1 MRGTGNESGNIE
13 APEGSR
19 KKKKRVGRGDGSG
32 HGGTA
37 GKGAKG
43 QNARSG
49 HSVRPNFEG
58 GQMPLTRR
66 IPKRGFKNP
75 MRRIIAIVNI
85 EQLKGFPQGALV
97 DRDTLTAV
105 GLVSGRVDGVKVL
118 GNGEINFPL
127 SLKVD
132 RVSRGAREKI
142 EAAGGTIVEVG

>member
-1 MRGTGNESGNIE
+1 MNLGTLRP
-13 APEGSR
+13 PEGSR

-85 EQLKGFPQGALV
+85 EQLKGFAQGALV

-142 EAAGGTIVEVG
+142 EAAGGTIVEVI

>member
-1 MRGTGNESGNIE
+1 MNLGTLRP
-13 APEGSR
+13 PEGSR

-85 EQLKGFPQGALV
+85 EQLKGFAQGALV

-118 GNGEINFPL
+118 GNGEINFPI

-142 EAAGGTIVEVG
+142 EAAGGTIVEVI

>member
-1 MRGTGNESGNIE
+1 MNLGTLRP
-13 APEGSR
+13 PEGSR

-142 EAAGGTIVEVG
+142 EAAGGTIVEVI

>member
-1 MRGTGNESGNIE
+1 MNLGTLKP
-13 APEGSR
+13 PEGSR

-66 IPKRGFKNP
+66 MPKRGFKNP
-75 MRRIIAIVNI
+75 TRRIIAIVNI
-85 EQLKGFPQGALV
+85 EQLKKFQEGSIV
-97 DRDTLTAV
+97 NRETLAAF
-105 GLVSGRVDGVKVL
+105 GLVSGRVDGIKVL

-127 SLKVD
+127 SVNVD

-142 EAAGGTIVEVG
+142 EAAGGTIVEVI

>member
-1 MRGTGNESGNIE
+1 MNLGTLRP
-13 APEGSR
+13 PEGSR

-66 IPKRGFKNP
+66 MPKRGFKNP

-85 EQLKGFPQGALV
+85 EQLKGFAQGALV

-105 GLVSGRVDGVKVL
+105 GLVSGRVDGIKVL

-142 EAAGGTIVEVG
+142 EAAGGTIVEVI

>member
-1 MRGTGNESGNIE
+1 MNLGTLRP
-13 APEGSR
+13 PEDSR

-85 EQLKGFPQGALV
+85 EQLKGFAQGALV
-97 DRDTLTAV
+97 DRETLTAV
-105 GLVSGRVDGVKVL
+105 GLVSGKVDGVKVL
-118 GNGEINFPL
+118 GSGEINFPL

-142 EAAGGTIVEVG
+142 EAAGGTIVEVI

>member
-1 MRGTGNESGNIE
+1 MNLGTLKP
-13 APEGSR
+13 PEGSR

-66 IPKRGFKNP
+66 MPKRGFKNP

-85 EQLKGFPQGALV
+85 EQLKKFQEGSIV
-97 DRDTLTAV
+97 DRETLAAF
-105 GLVSGRVDGVKVL
+105 GLVSGRADGIKVL

-127 SLKVD
+127 SVNVD

-142 EAAGGTIVEVG
+142 EAAGGTIVEVI

>member
-1 MRGTGNESGNIE
+1 MNLGTLRP
-13 APEGSR
+13 PEDSR

-66 IPKRGFKNP
+66 MPKRGFKNP

-85 EQLKGFPQGALV
+85 EQLKGFTQGALV

-105 GLVSGRVDGVKVL
+105 GLVSGRVDEVKVL

-132 RVSRGAREKI
+132 RVSRGAKEKI
-142 EAAGGTIVEVG
+142 EAAGGTIIEVI

>member
-1 MRGTGNESGNIE
+1 MNLGTLK

-19 KKKKRVGRGDGSG
+19 KRNKRVGRGDGSG

-58 GQMPLTRR
+58 GQMPITRR
-66 IPKRGFKNP
+66 MPKRGFKNP

-85 EQLKGFPQGALV
+85 EQLKGFTQGALV
-97 DRDTLTAV
+97 DRDTLAAV
-105 GLVSGRVDGVKVL
+105 GLVPGKADGIKIL
-118 GNGEINFPL
+118 GTGEINFPL
-127 SLKVD
+127 SVKVD
-132 RVSRGAREKI
+132 RISRGAREKI
-142 EAAGGTIVEVG
+142 EAAGGTIIEVI

>member
-1 MRGTGNESGNIE
+1 MNLGTLKP
-13 APEGSR
+13 PEGSR

-66 IPKRGFKNP
+66 MPKRGFRNP
-75 MRRIIAIVNI
+75 TRRIIAIVNI
-85 EQLKGFPQGALV
+85 EQLKRFQQGSIV
-97 DRDTLTAV
+97 DRETLQAF
-105 GLVSGRVDGVKVL
+105 GLVSGRVDGIKIL

-127 SLKVD
+127 SVNVD
-132 RVSRGAREKI
+132 SVSRGAREKI
-142 EAAGGTIVEVG
+142 EAAGGSIVEVI

>member
-1 MRGTGNESGNIE
+1 MAAELLDP
-13 APEGSR
+13 A
-19 KKKKRVGRGDGSG
+19 VGRGDGSG

-105 GLVSGRVDGVKVL
+105 GLVSGRVDEVKVL

-142 EAAGGTIVEVG
+142 EAAGGTIVEVI

>member
-1 MRGTGNESGNIE
+1 MNLGTLK

-85 EQLKGFPQGALV
+85 EQLKGFAQGTLV
-97 DRDTLTAV
+97 DRNTLAAV
-105 GLVSGRVDGVKVL
+105 GLVPEKVDGVKVL

-127 SLKVD
+127 SVNVE

-142 EAAGGTIVEVG
+142 EAAGGTIIEVI

>member
-1 MRGTGNESGNIE
+1 MNLGSLKP
-13 APEGSR
+13 PEGSR

-58 GQMPLTRR
+58 GQMPITRR
-66 IPKRGFKNP
+66 MPKRGFKNP

-85 EQLKGFPQGALV
+85 DQLKKFQEGSVVNRELLAAF
-97 DRDTLTAV
+97 
-105 GLVSGRVDGVKVL
+105 GLVSGRVDGIKIL

-127 SLKVD
+127 SVNVD
-132 RVSRGAREKI
+132 SVSRGAREKI
-142 EAAGGTIVEVG
+142 EAAGGTIVEVI

>member
-1 MRGTGNESGNIE
+1 MNLGTLKP
-13 APEGSR
+13 PEGSR

-66 IPKRGFKNP
+66 MPKRGFKNP

-85 EQLKGFPQGALV
+85 EQLKRFQEGSIV
-97 DRDTLTAV
+97 DRETLAAF
-105 GLVSGRVDGVKVL
+105 GLVSGRVDGIKVL

-127 SLKVD
+127 SVNVD

-142 EAAGGTIVEVG
+142 EAAGGTIVEVI

>member
-1 MRGTGNESGNIE
+1 MNLGTLTP
-13 APEGSR
+13 PEGSR

-66 IPKRGFKNP
+66 VPKRGFKNP

-85 EQLKGFPQGALV
+85 EQLKRFTQGALV
-97 DRDTLTAV
+97 DRDTLTAI

-118 GNGEINFPL
+118 GKGEINFPL
-127 SLKVD
+127 SVKVD

-142 EAAGGTIVEVG
+142 EAAGGTIVEVI